1 MMRFV
6 VDMNLS
12 PAWVAFLRQAGFEA
26 VHWSK
31 VGEREASDRQLM
43 QWAEE
48 NGHLVITNDLDFSAI
63 LAATQRR
70 RPSVVQIRS
79 DLLTPMAI
87 GGMVL
92 RAIEQTREE
101 LAAGALISID
111 AQRARLRVLPLG
123 G

>member
-1 MMRFV
+1 MRFV

-26 VHWSK
+26 VHWSE
-31 VGEREASDRQLM
+31 VGERDASDRQLM
-43 QWAEE
+43 QWADE
-48 NGHLVITNDLDFSAI
+48 NGYIVITNDLDFSAI

-79 DLLTPMAI
+79 DLLTPTAV
-87 GGMVL
+87 GGIVL

-101 LAAGALISID
+101 LAAGALMSID
-111 AQRARLRVLPLG
+111 AQRARLRILPFG